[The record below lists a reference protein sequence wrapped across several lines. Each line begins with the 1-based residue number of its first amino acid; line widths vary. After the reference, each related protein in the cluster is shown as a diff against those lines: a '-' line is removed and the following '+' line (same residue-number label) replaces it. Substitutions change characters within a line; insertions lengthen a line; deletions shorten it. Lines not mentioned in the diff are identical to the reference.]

1 MPSPRFRAVFPL
13 ACLLLLTAG
22 CNYIHFGRLDRIA
35 GARDTA
41 LAGENSDLRTERK
54 MLQQELAIAH
64 KENEALRVAIDV
76 RSAPSS
82 SELARKLEDATR
94 ELATLRANY
103 ARLQSERDRL
113 QAGSGRGDSAATIA
127 ALEQVAD
134 LKTKLGDTED
144 KLAAALRNFTELQDE
159 NARLRREI
167 NQTRGENAKLA
178 ASLTQ
183 ATARAEQS
191 ESAFAQLNTDLLAEK
206 DARARAE
213 QIAVSLRNQLQIVTA
228 QGAAAP
234 SSPLAAARQ
243 TTADLA
249 QAIAPSATP
258 ARPAG
263 DAAPTASLSTSAEKL
278 RPTPPPA
285 AKPARTYV
293 VKDGDT
299 LETIAAALYGR
310 PERWTVL
317 YAANNALLSGG
328 RALKPGMTLDVPEE

>member
-1 MPSPRFRAVFPL
+1 MPSPRFRAVFPF

-35 GARDTA
+35 GARDAA

-54 MLQQELAIAH
+54 MLQQELAIAR

-76 RSAPSS
+76 RAAPSS
-82 SELARKLEDATR
+82 SELSGKLEDATR

-113 QAGSGRGDSAATIA
+113 QAASGRGDSAATIA

-144 KLAAALRNFTELQDE
+144 KLAAALRHFTELQDE

-167 NQTRGENAKLA
+167 NQTRDENAKLA

-249 QAIAPSATP
+249 QAIAPSP

-263 DAAPTASLSTSAEKL
+263 AAAPTASLSTSTEKL

-293 VKDGDT
+293 VQEGDT